1 MTHVRFHFNVA
12 DSTDYACRLL
22 RKATRQGA
30 RVAVTGPA
38 RALAGLDRALWSFD
52 AIEFVPHVVLA
63 PGQVLPERLRA
74 TPVCLVEEPA
84 LAPTREVLVNLGPET
99 PEGFDA
105 FGRVV
110 EIVSMDEDD
119 RTAARARWRA
129 YAAMG
134 ATIERHEVSA

>member
-30 RVAVTGPA
+30 KVAVTGPA

-52 AIEFVPHVVLA
+52 ALEFVPHIVLA
-63 PGQVLPERLRA
+63 PGQVLTERLRA
-74 TPVCLVEEPA
+74 TPVCLVEAPA
-84 LAPTREVLVNLGPET
+84 DAPTREVLVNLGPDA
-99 PEGFDA
+99 PEGFEA
-105 FGRVV
+105 FERVV
-110 EIVSMDEDD
+110 EIVSLDEGD
-119 RTAARARWRA
+119 RAAARARWRA

-134 ATIERHEVSA
+134 ATIERHEVPA

>member
-30 RVAVTGPA
+30 KIAVTGPA

-52 AIEFVPHVVLA
+52 ALEFVPHVVLP

-74 TPVCLVEEPA
+74 TPVCLVEDPA
-84 LAPTREVLVNLGPET
+84 NAPTREVLVNLGPET
-99 PEGFDA
+99 PVGFEA
-105 FGRVV
+105 FERVV
-110 EIVSMDEDD
+110 EIVSMEEGD
-119 RTAARARWRA
+119 RAAARARWRA
-129 YAAMG
+129 YAALG
-134 ATIERHEVSA
+134 ATIERHEVTA